1 MSALLQLQAV
11 SAGYGAAR
19 VLQGIDLSLEA
30 GDALALLGRNGAG
43 KTTLLLT
50 ILGLTARHAGRLYFD
65 GRDITQLP
73 SQARA
78 KAGIG
83 WVPQERGI
91 FPSLSVE
98 ENITAAARPGPWTLG
113 RIYSLFP
120 RLAERRA
127 NSGGQLSGGEQQMLA
142 MGRALALNP
151 RLLLLDEP
159 LEGLAPVIAEE
170 LLAAIA
176 GIARDGLAV
185 ILVEQK
191 ARKILPMTSAAVI
204 LERGAVAH
212 YGPSAAVAAD
222 DGVLHRFL
230 GLAR

>member
-1 MSALLQLQAV
+1 MSALLRLEAV

-19 VLQGIDLSLEA
+19 VLQGIDLTLDA
-30 GDALALLGRNGAG
+30 GEALALLGRNGAG

-50 ILGLTARHAGRLYFD
+50 ILGLTTRHAGHVFFD
-65 GRDITQLP
+65 DRDITRLP
-73 SQARA
+73 PQARA
-78 KAGIG
+78 TAGIG

-113 RIYSLFP
+113 RVYTLFP

-176 GIARDGLAV
+176 GIARNGLAV

-191 ARKILPMTSAAVI
+191 ARKILPMTNAAII

-212 YGPSAAVAAD
+212 SGPSAAFAAD
-222 DGVLHRFL
+222 EGLLHRFL